1 MAKTNT
7 GLVKYCKA
15 QKGKPYWFGTY
26 GQKASKAL
34 YNRKKKQYPKYY
46 KWSYSPSV
54 AGKKVHDCAGL
65 IKGYLWSSSPS
76 ASPKYNAKQDYG
88 ATGFYNSAK
97 KKGTIKTFK
106 KIAGQLVFKGNSK
119 TKTHVGVYIGNNYV
133 IEAKGHK
140 YGVVQSKF
148 STGGWKYWA
157 QCHLI
162 KDDTKKATASASSA
176 STSSV
181 ASSAMN
187 SVVDEFTDDQI
198 EELNPVELFTYRVIA
213 QAGLRI
219 REEAGMNGNIIACM
233 NYGSECFSDGTS
245 KNVDGETWLN
255 VSQGDHHGWSCAKY
269 LQLIE

>member
-7 GLVKYCKA
+7 GLVSYCKA

-34 YNRKKKQYPKYY
+34 YNSKKKQYPKYY
-46 KWSYSPSV
+46 TWSYSPSV

-97 KKGTIKTFK
+97 KKGTISTFK

-148 STGGWKYWA
+148 SSGGWKYWA

-162 KDDTKKATASASSA
+162 KDDTKKANSAPAPAEKPEPQPEPPKKELTFQITAHS
-176 STSSV
+176 
-181 ASSAMN
+181 
-187 SVVDEFTDDQI
+187 
-198 EELNPVELFTYRVIA
+198 
-213 QAGLRI
+213 GLRM
-219 REEAGMNGNIIACM
+219 REDAGTSHHIICCM
-233 NYGSECFSDGTS
+233 PYGSKCIS
-245 KNVDGETWLN
+245 DGETKNINGELWAH
-255 VSQGDHHGWSCAKY
+255 VSQNGKSGWSSMKY
-269 LQLIE
+269 LKEI